1 MPRTPAPGNQASQGG
16 ARDEDRPGFFGR
28 SQASGTRAAMPASRP
43 LSVCSTSW
51 RVVADQER
59 SWNSFI
65 GGIGGISP
73 TDLWTVGN
81 YESPTPSSFGNGDI
95 NLAEHWDGTA
105 WSVVDTPNP
114 GPDANDLSDLT
125 AIAANDVWAVGGF
138 NTTGFIQSE
147 ALHWNGA
154 SWTGGSTGVGT
165 PGGGKNLLNDVTGFA
180 ANDVWAV
187 GYYFGDNG
195 AAGTARRTLIEHWTG
210 ASWTQVASPNAG
222 TGNNDLFGIGGTS
235 ASDIWAVG
243 YSRATPT
250 AALQGLILHYNGVAW
265 TTFATS
271 SAIPG
276 ELSAVAADS
285 ATHGFAVGAGPSPNG
300 LPYAEIFQLSGAGT
314 DWTAVSLSQPS
325 VYGTASPR

>member
-1 MPRTPAPGNQASQGG
+1 MPLLAGVGYRDRPGRDVKRDWQVLALSANLSRPTAAHVPGEDPSMPRSRLLRLLVAASVLTSLGLAPVPAAASATPRTPATGNQASQGG
-16 ARDEDRPGFFGR
+16 ARDEDRPGFSGR
-28 SQASGTRAAMPASRP
+28 SQAFGTRAAMPASRP

-187 GYYFGDNG
+187 
-195 AAGTARRTLIEHWTG
+195 
-210 ASWTQVASPNAG
+210 
-222 TGNNDLFGIGGTS
+222 
-235 ASDIWAVG
+235 
-243 YSRATPT
+243 
-250 AALQGLILHYNGVAW
+250 
-265 TTFATS
+265 
-271 SAIPG
+271 
-276 ELSAVAADS
+276 
-285 ATHGFAVGAGPSPNG
+285 
-300 LPYAEIFQLSGAGT
+300 
-314 DWTAVSLSQPS
+314 
-325 VYGTASPR
+325 